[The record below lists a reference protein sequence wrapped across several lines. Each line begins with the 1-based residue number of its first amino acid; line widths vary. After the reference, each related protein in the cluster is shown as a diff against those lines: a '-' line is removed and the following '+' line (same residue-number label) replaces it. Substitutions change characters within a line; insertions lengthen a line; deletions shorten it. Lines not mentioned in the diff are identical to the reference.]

1 MERLSEALGVGR
13 GDVVCVAGA
22 GGKTTLV
29 ESLAE
34 EARQAGLTAL
44 VTATTHVGGI
54 AASGL
59 PLVLE
64 SDGDADRRIERAL
77 AERDRVWLLGERLRE
92 DKLRG
97 VPAERVD
104 GLVGRAD
111 LLLVEADGARRRPLK
126 APGPQEPVLPS
137 RASLLIVVAGLDAIG
152 RPFGPDAVH
161 RFEVA
166 ARLTGAAAEAV
177 IDEALVVAVLGHPE
191 SYPSRRPPGARLA
204 LFLNKA
210 DAEGA
215 LQAAARFAGRLAP
228 PYDRVVAGSATQG
241 WVRRVA

>member
-1 MERLSEALGVGR
+1 VERLLEALGVER

-22 GGKTTLV
+22 GGKTTVV
-29 ESLAE
+29 ERLAE

-44 VTATTHVGGI
+44 VTATTHMGGL

-64 SDGDADRRIERAL
+64 SDGDADRRIARAL

-97 VPAERVD
+97 VPPERVD
-104 GLVGRAD
+104 ALVGRAD
-111 LLLVEADGARRRPLK
+111 LLLVEADGARRRSLK

-137 RASLLIVVAGLDAIG
+137 RTSLLIVVAGLDAIG
-152 RPFGPDAVH
+152 RPFGPEVVH
-161 RFEVA
+161 RFEIA
-166 ARLTGAAAEAV
+166 CALTGAAAGRP
-177 IDEALVVAVLGHPE
+177 IDAALFADLLRHPE
-191 SYPSRRPPGARLA
+191 SYPSRRPAGARLA

-210 DAEGA
+210 DGEGA
-215 LQAAARFAGRLAP
+215 PEAVARLEGHLAP
-228 PYDRVVAGSATQG
+228 PYDRVAVGSAAEG
-241 WVRRVA
+241 WARRVA